1 MNNTKYNANKETICE
16 NEKKREEKIRRLIH
30 FFWIVRIGQTNWVYT
45 SSRFMTNLEI
55 LIWKNK
61 K

>member
-1 MNNTKYNANKETICE
+1 MNNTKYNANKEMICE

-55 LIWKNK
+55 LI
-61 K
+61 